1 VNRRFAKG
9 ATGEG
14 EGGEEESLNDPETD
28 QRNPSSQPDWLTDD
42 FYKNQIQ
49 PKLSNVACASV
60 RQNAPEHDR
69 PTRT

>member
-1 VNRRFAKG
+1 MRARLVC
-9 ATGEG
+9 
-14 EGGEEESLNDPETD
+14 
-28 QRNPSSQPDWLTDD
+28 QRGQLLKDWLTDD

-69 PTRT
+69 PTRTYDASWQRIRIVGCYS